1 MNMNHLNRRTA
12 ASAAMLL
19 LGSAILALTSW
30 PAPAPAAAAHRSGVP
45 PYCVLRH
52 TARGFALPQLCVFY
66 DYQQCL
72 EAAAGWYGNCV
83 LNIDYHGKLVRPPG
97 ANWSPP
103 PDWR

>member
-1 MNMNHLNRRTA
+1 MNPDNRRTA
-12 ASAAMLL
+12 ASV
-19 LGSAILALTSW
+19 AILLCSAALLVVSE
-30 PAPAPAAAAHRSGVP
+30 PAPAAAPRSGVP

-52 TARGFALPQLCVFY
+52 TARGFDLPQICVFY